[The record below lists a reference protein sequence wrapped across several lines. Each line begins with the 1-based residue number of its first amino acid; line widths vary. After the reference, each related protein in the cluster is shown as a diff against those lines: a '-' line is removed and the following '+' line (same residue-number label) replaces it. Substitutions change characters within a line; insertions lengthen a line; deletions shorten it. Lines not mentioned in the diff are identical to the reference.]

1 METQEI
7 EDARKS
13 FIQFLSVVFVSVF
26 SVSFA
31 SMGVARYY
39 EDTSFVGSAVAGISN
54 AVESNKTEAQKAV
67 VRVTGNSSSEH
78 SVSLQDN
85 ESLKL
90 ADRDESPDNRTIE
103 VVDPLSDQRIYQGAP
118 ERYMGDDGSQYPNSR
133 IIVGSARAIQGVA
146 NSLQKSSVSPITNS
160 NSVAPGNSAQTTD
173 FEQLSENIEES
184 VISRD
189 FDSGYS
195 EEMMAMFEEK
205 RRQACLGEIAQ
216 TNRNPEADVNKARAA
231 TLGCQDFGIIL

>member
-1 METQEI
+1 METKEI

-26 SVSFA
+26 SVSLA

-39 EDTSFVGSAVAGISN
+39 ENTSFIGSAVAGLSN
-54 AVESNKTEAQKAV
+54 AVESNKTEAQKSV
-67 VRVTGNSSSEH
+67 VRVIGNSSSEQ

-85 ESLKL
+85 ESLNL
-90 ADRDESPDNRTIE
+90 VGREESPDNRIIE
-103 VVDPLSDQRIYQGAP
+103 VVEPLGEQRTYQGAP
-118 ERYMGDDGSQYPNSR
+118 EIYMRGDGSQYPNSR
-133 IIVGSARAIQGVA
+133 IVVGSGRAIQGAA
-146 NSLQKSSVSPITNS
+146 NSIRKASTSPIANS
-160 NSVAPGNSAQTTD
+160 NSVAPGNSAQTSD
-173 FEQLSENIEES
+173 FEQLSENLEES
-184 VISRD
+184 TISRD
-189 FDSGYS
+189 FDPGYS

-231 TLGCQDFGIIL
+231 TLSCQDFGIIL

>member
-7 EDARKS
+7 EDSRKS

-31 SMGVARYY
+31 SMGISRYY
-39 EDTSFVGSAVAGISN
+39 EDTSFIGSAVAGISN
-54 AVESNKTEAQKAV
+54 AVESNKTEAQKTV
-67 VRVTGNSSSEH
+67 VRVIGNSSSEH

-90 ADRDESPDNRTIE
+90 ADREESLDNRTIE
-103 VVDPLSDQRIYQGAP
+103 VLEPFGEQRTYHGAP
-118 ERYMGDDGSQYPNSR
+118 EIYMGDDGSQYPNSR
-133 IIVGSARAIQGVA
+133 IVVGSGRAIQGAA
-146 NSLQKSSVSPITNS
+146 NSIRRSSASPTTNS
-160 NSVAPGNSAQTTD
+160 NSVAPGNSAQTSD
-173 FEQLSENIEES
+173 FERLSENSEES
-184 VISRD
+184 AISRD
-189 FDSGYS
+189 FDPGYS